1 MSLAFSAPLL
11 LKVFSFTSR
20 SLVSR
25 CDIVVQFD
33 LLMSPKII
41 TRLNLLSRIGKL
53 LRVCD
58 AVEVAC

>member
-25 CDIVVQFD
+25 CDIVVKFD

-41 TRLNLLSRIGKL
+41 TRFNLLSRIGKL

>member
-41 TRLNLLSRIGKL
+41 TRFNLLSRIGKL

>member
-41 TRLNLLSRIGKL
+41 TKFNLLSRIGKL